1 MRKKPLVSI
10 IMNCLNGEKY
20 LKFSLQSVINQNYK
34 NWELIFWD
42 NKSTD
47 NSFNILK
54 SYKDSR
60 IKYFRAKKRT
70 VLYEAR
76 NLAIRKAKGKFIAF
90 LDVDDFWSK
99 DKLSK
104 QIPKFKNSKI
114 GLVHSNFYKYYN
126 SNKKQ
131 KIGFEKKLPK
141 GKVAKSIV
149 ENYEVGFLTVV
160 LRKSFL
166 NKKKIF
172 NFKYD
177 LLADYDFVL
186 NFSLKHEF
194 DCVDKPLAFYRIHD
208 NQLQKNKMI
217 MQAEQYCKWFKD
229 KKTKIKFKDLD
240 LSAMNKKYEYYDLIR
255 ELGNSKIK
263 LFFKILKRFDLM
275 NFLKISAL
283 IIFPKKIIFKFIDN
297 A

>member
-20 LKFSLQSVINQNYK
+20 LKFSLQSVINQHYK